1 MSGTMSKMT
10 AFDKAWGVV
19 KEYTPEEF
27 RDHGDADYEFY
38 SQPEDEL
45 EREGSF
51 SKQPCDTCHQHL
63 AGDRYKVTAANK
75 DTEPIDL
82 SICQD
87 CLMRLVG
94 GYSWNQKDQVY
105 E

>member
-1 MSGTMSKMT
+1 MLIVT
-10 AFDKAWGVV
+10 AFNKAWGIV

-51 SKQPCDTCHQHL
+51 SKQPCDTCHQDL
-63 AGDRYKVTAANK
+63 GGDRYKVTAANR

-82 SICQD
+82 TVCQD
-87 CLMRLVG
+87 CIMRLVG

>member
-1 MSGTMSKMT
+1 MT
-10 AFDKAWGVV
+10 AFDRAWGVV

-27 RDHGDADYEFY
+27 RGDADHEFF

-63 AGDRYKVTAANK
+63 AGDRYKVTAANRGTK
-75 DTEPIDL
+75 PINL

>member
-1 MSGTMSKMT
+1 MT

-19 KEYTPEEF
+19 KEYTPDEF
-27 RDHGDADYEFY
+27 RDHGDADYEIY

-45 EREGSF
+45 ERE
-51 SKQPCDTCHQHL
+51 
-63 AGDRYKVTAANK
+63 DRYKVTAANR
-75 DTEPIDL
+75 DTKPINL

-87 CLMRLVG
+87 CIMRLVG
-94 GYSWNQKDQVY
+94 GYSWNQKNQVY